1 MNHNDKI
8 LEMTPSYQKLTH
20 GKYEQRKNDGRVMGD
35 GGLSPSEGPIKILF
49 LKISTFMVHLSIIN
63 WFKIRIFLKRSL

>member
-1 MNHNDKI
+1 MNHDDKI

-20 GKYEQRKNDGRVMGD
+20 GKYEQRKNNGRVMGD

-63 WFKIRIFLKRSL
+63 